1 MTTRA
6 AYFSPS
12 EAEILMEAY
21 EEVKEEIKTK
31 GNTATAIKQRE
42 KAWQSIADR
51 LNASN
56 MIGPRRTW
64 QQVKIKYKNILQ
76 NAVKK
81 NVHKMGTGRGS
92 SKADLTQA
100 EDLALTLNKGRPV
113 LEGIPG
119 ATETN
124 VCPFQ
129 DATRLIQ
136 VRGSNVTLLEP
147 PAPASPTPA
156 DAGPCEGTSAAAA
169 AAAVA
174 AAAAAAAATAAAA
187 AAAAAAASAA
197 FDFDVD
203 ETISLG
209 SIRNENSQVIRQL
222 HAQHLQRQIQLAD
235 LGIQYKK
242 RKIEDLLLES
252 EIKRKTIRKLDLEI
266 KKLEREVQEHDKS

>member
-156 DAGPCEGTSAAAA
+156 DAGPCEGT
-169 AAAVA
+169 
-174 AAAAAAAATAAAA
+174 T

-266 KKLEREVQEHDKS
+266 KKLEREVSHAFSAHCMLTVTQM